1 MSQGIKLQFQADA
14 VKNLP
19 FHIFDKD
26 FKFIVN
32 GQEFQTSRFIAYLLS
47 PRIVQ
52 MCMTDPTIDTFYIT
66 TKSHTCD
73 FNRILELATFSSVEL
88 KEEEIPFFSEI
99 FEILE
104 ISSTTI
110 TKLSQ
115 STVTE
120 DNVIELLLRH
130 SISPHF
136 YKTEID
142 EEILFASSHF
152 SNLLEVQH
160 ESIEDLPYSIIENI
174 INCKD
179 LSITD
184 EDQLLEFVNDI
195 YLKNG
200 RECISLYE
208 YIIFKNCSKKSISHF
223 I

>member
-1 MSQGIKLQFQADA
+1 
-14 VKNLP
+14 
-19 FHIFDKD
+19 
-26 FKFIVN
+26 
-32 GQEFQTSRFIAYLLS
+32 
-47 PRIVQ
+47 

-174 INCKD
+174 LNCKD